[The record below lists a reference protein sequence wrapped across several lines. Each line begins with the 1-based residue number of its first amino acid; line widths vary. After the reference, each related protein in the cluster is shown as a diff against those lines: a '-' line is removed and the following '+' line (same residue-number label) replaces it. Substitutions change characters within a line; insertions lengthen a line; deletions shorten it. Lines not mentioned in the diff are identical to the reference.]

1 MKKLTFL
8 FLIISI
14 TVAKS
19 FAQDPYLVT
28 EKSSSMSLGIYNA
41 YSVQIQNYQLS
52 DAMSDFKKWC
62 KNSNAAKTSTTKNE
76 FYAERAFIKDLN
88 GNNTV
93 NVYAT
98 FAQDKGQPVTMN
110 IFFNLG
116 AGWVSTSQFPDQSA
130 VARKWVRDFAISEA
144 RSYMK
149 SIVTGET
156 KKLNNLNDDLS
167 DLKTDMKNRN
177 SDIQNYLQK
186 IVAAKNQIASD
197 SASIVQKTADAQTQT
212 QKVTDLNTQLNG
224 IQ

>member
-1 MKKLTFL
+1 MKKLPFL
-8 FLIISI
+8 FLFTIIAA
-14 TVAKS
+14 AKS

-28 EKSSSMSLGIYNA
+28 EKSSSMSLGIYNG
-41 YSVQIQNYQLS
+41 YTIQIQNYLLS
-52 DAMSDFKKWC
+52 DAMNDFKKWC
-62 KNSNAAKTSTTKNE
+62 KNNNAGKINTSKNE
-76 FYAERAFIKDLN
+76 LYAERTFIKDLN

-110 IFFNLG
+110 VFFNLG

-144 RSYMK
+144 KAYMK
-149 SIVTGET
+149 SIVAGET
-156 KKLNNLNDDLS
+156 KKLNNLNNDLA
-167 DLKTDMKNRN
+167 DLKTDMKTRN

-186 IVAAKNQIASD
+186 IAAAKSAIVAD
-197 SASIVQKTADAQTQT
+197 SAAIVQKTADAATQT
-212 QKVTDLNTQLNG
+212 QKVTDLNSQLNG

>member
-8 FLIISI
+8 LLVTSI
-14 TVAKS
+14 VVARS
-19 FAQDPYLVT
+19 FGQDPYLVT
-28 EKSSSMSLGIYNA
+28 EKSSSMSLGIYNG
-41 YSVQIQNYQLS
+41 YTIQIQNYLS
-52 DAMSDFKKWC
+52 DDVMSDFKKWC
-62 KNSNAAKTSTTKNE
+62 KNDKAGKISTSKNE
-76 FYAERAFIKDLN
+76 LYAERTFIKDLN

-98 FAQDKGQPVTMN
+98 FSQDKGQPVTMN

-144 RSYMK
+144 RAYMK
-149 SIVTGET
+149 SILSGET
-156 KKLNNLNDDLS
+156 KKLNNLNNDLS
-167 DLKTDMKNRN
+167 DLKNDMKTRN
-177 SDIQNYLQK
+177 SDIQNCLQK
-186 IVAAKNQIASD
+186 ITAARSAIVAD
-197 SASIVQKTADAQTQT
+197 STAIVQKTADAATQT